1 MNIDLSQA
9 LVYAENDIKNRAHLK
24 AILSDMYPED
34 IQDINVVLM
43 IYESSI
49 PQEIKDKQSIDDRVY
64 LYYVEKIVREYGLK
78 ESLARDALN
87 VWIDAILGRGYS
99 DRFITGGPDAVE
111 IKEKENS
118 RDVISTPVQKGGLH
132 TVDNLEYEIRDLEG
146 NEVEITLYWGGSSNI
161 LIPGTIE
168 GKVVAGIGEEAFMR
182 RQSVVK
188 AKIQEGIGY
197 MGTGAFRNCVNLESV
212 SFPSTMAVIGEE
224 SFRNCEALS
233 EVHLSEGLEEIKDK
247 AFFNCPSLTKILI
260 PSTLSIIGD
269 RIFSKNMLSNLTI
282 YCKPD
287 TYAWQA
293 FTSMGFKVEDAEE
306 YEIYL

>member
-1 MNIDLSQA
+1 MNIDLSKA
-9 LVYAENDIKNRAHLK
+9 LIYAENDIKNRAHLK
-24 AILSDMYPED
+24 AILSDMYPD
-34 IQDINVVLM
+34 DVQDINVVLM

-49 PQEIKDKQSIDDRVY
+49 PEEIRDKQNIDDRIY
-64 LYYVEKIVREYGLK
+64 LFYVEKIVREYGLK
-78 ESLARDALN
+78 DSLARDALN
-87 VWIDAILGRGYS
+87 VWIDAILGKGYS
-99 DRFITGGPDAVE
+99 DRFKTESPDRSE
-111 IKEKENS
+111 TEKNENN
-118 RDVISTPVQKGGLH
+118 RNIISSPVQKGTLH

-146 NEVEITLYWGGSSNI
+146 NSVEITLYWGGSSNI
-161 LIPGTIE
+161 LIPGSIE
-168 GKVVAGIGEEAFMR
+168 GKTVAGIGEEAFMR

-197 MGTGAFRNCVNLESV
+197 MGNGAFRNCVNLESV
-212 SFPSTMAVIGEE
+212 SFPSTMKVIGEE

-233 EVHLSEGLEEIKDK
+233 EVHLSEGLKEIKDK

-260 PSTLSIIGD
+260 PSTLDVIGD
-269 RIFSKNMLSNLTI
+269 RIFSKNMLSNLII

-287 TYAWQA
+287 TYAWQS